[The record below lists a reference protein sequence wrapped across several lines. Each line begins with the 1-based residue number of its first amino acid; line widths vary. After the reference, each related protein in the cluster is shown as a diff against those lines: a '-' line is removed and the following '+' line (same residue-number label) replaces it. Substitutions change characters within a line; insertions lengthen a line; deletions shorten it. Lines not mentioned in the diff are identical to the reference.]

1 MSTLQS
7 EIIHATHVF
16 FKDHRLYVHLND
28 EREISVP
35 LAWFPRL
42 LHATDEQRQGWEL
55 IGQDVGIDRESV
67 DEDISVAGL
76 PGWPSD

>member
-1 MSTLQS
+1 
-7 EIIHATHVF
+7 
-16 FKDHRLYVHLND
+16 
-28 EREISVP
+28 
-35 LAWFPRL
+35 L